1 MGVKK
6 QQFIPPIYV
15 FFAVHFQFF
24 SCMNKTW
31 LVFPLFLLLIAS
43 CKKESFNTSPNA
55 RLYTSSDTLHFDT
68 VFTSTGSTTHFFRIY
83 NDNDQKLKLSRI
95 KLAGGTASYFKM
107 NVDGIAGTEMTD
119 LELEANDS
127 LYVFVTVKINP
138 TTANLPYVI
147 QDSIQINYN
156 GTDKWVQLEAWG
168 QNARFFRSR
177 LIDANE
183 TWDNQ
188 KPYVILGGLL
198 IDENV
203 TLTIQKGTK
212 VYLHADAPFI
222 VDGTLIITGE
232 KYDSTRVRFQGDR
245 LDDPYRDYPAGWPGI
260 YFRETSKDN
269 QLTYAIIKNA
279 YQGIVSDRPSVNA
292 NPKVYLQQCIIDNCY
307 DAGLFG
313 LRTSIKAEN
322 CLISNCG
329 KNIILAYGG
338 NYDFNHCT
346 SAAYSNSF
354 LLHKEPALLLTDYV
368 KQDNSIL
375 TAPLSATF
383 RNCIFWG
390 DNGTAD
396 DEVVS
401 SKQGTGTYAASFQ
414 NCLWKVKN
422 NPANITST
430 NIIANQDPLFDSVNN
445 SRRIYNFRLKDESPA
460 KNKGIG
466 SGLSIDLD
474 GNPRA
479 VGLPDIGCF
488 EKQ

>member
-1 MGVKK
+1 
-6 QQFIPPIYV
+6 
-15 FFAVHFQFF
+15 
-24 SCMNKTW
+24 MNRSW
-31 LVFPLFLLLIAS
+31 LVFSLFLLLIAS
-43 CKKESFNTSPNA
+43 CKKETFITSPNA
-55 RLYTSSDTLHFDT
+55 RLSTSSDTLHFDT

-83 NDNDQKLKLSRI
+83 NNNDQKLKLSRI
-95 KLAGGTASYFKM
+95 KLAGGSTSYFKM

-138 TTANLPYVI
+138 SAADLPFVI

-156 GTDKWVQLEAWG
+156 GNDKWVQLEAWG

-177 LIDANE
+177 LIASNE
-183 TWDNQ
+183 VWDNQ

-212 VYLHADAPFI
+212 VYLHADAPMI
-222 VDGTLIITGE
+222 VDGTLIVTGE

-260 YFRETSKDN
+260 YFRETSKN
-269 QLTYAIIKNA
+269 SQLSYAIIKNA
-279 YQGIVSDRPSVNA
+279 YQGIVVDRPSVTA
-292 NPKVYLQQCIIDNCY
+292 SPKVYLQQCIIDNCY
-307 DAGLFG
+307 DAGILG

-322 CLISNCG
+322 TLVSNCG

-338 NYDFNHCT
+338 NYDFTHCT

-354 LLHKEPALLLTDYV
+354 LLHKEPALLLTDYF
-368 KQDNSIL
+368 KQDNTIL
-375 TAPLSATF
+375 TAPLTASF
-383 RNCIFWG
+383 KNCLFWG

-401 SKQGTGTYAASFQ
+401 SKLGTGPYTANFQ

-422 NPANITST
+422 NPASITSA

-445 SRRIYNFRLKDESPA
+445 AKRFYSFRLKDESPA
-460 KNKGIG
+460 KNKGTG
-466 SGLSIDLD
+466 TGLTIDLD
-474 GNPRA
+474 GNPRS
-479 VGLPDIGCF
+479 VGVPDIGCY